1 MPRLVLPAALLA
13 LTAAPA
19 LAQAPAPAPE
29 TNMLDESCTPQAAT
43 SYDPQRDWAWL
54 CRYRA
59 ANRAL
64 PGQRADIVFIGDSIT
79 EGWSRFAP
87 ALFTGGIVNRG
98 ISGQTSPQLLL
109 RFMADVVALQPRVV
123 HLMIGTNDVA
133 GNTGPTTP
141 QAYQDNVRAM
151 VTLAK
156 ANGIKV
162 VLGSIPPADHMTW
175 RPALRPAARIAELNR
190 WLKDFAAQQQLTFAD
205 YHAVLSGPSGELRPE
220 FGRDGV
226 HPEAAGYAVM
236 EPVTRAALAA
246 ALSQPA
252 PPPVPAAAAPAPR

>member
-1 MPRLVLPAALLA
+1 MPRLLLPAALLA

-19 LAQAPAPAPE
+19 LAQVPAPAPAPE

-162 VLGSIPPADHMTW
+162 VLGSIPPADHFGWTSAQPGDW
-175 RPALRPAARIAELNR
+175 IGKLNG
-190 WLKDFAAQQQLTFAD
+190 WLKQFAETEGLVYAD
-205 YHAVLSGPSGELRPE
+205 YHAALAGPQGELPAAL
-220 FGRDGV
+220 GPDGV
-226 HPEAAGYAVM
+226 HPNAAGYALM
-236 EPVTRAALAA
+236 RPVADRAIAA
-246 ALSQPA
+246 AENQA
-252 PPPVPAAAAPAPR
+252 TQQ